1 MAAVHRSTVE
11 AHEQAYL
18 PVARCEDYARCLY
31 VHVLYHCVGAQ
42 PCEQAYAVSCRIAMR
57 IIGDIHSR
65 YGVAVTIECTP
76 ECAVDLIGTDWF
88 PLSAVGIAAPE
99 LPAACVVKHD
109 VRAEL
114 HGLAHEVHLVYH
126 SLHTLHGA

>member
-1 MAAVHRSTVE
+1 
-11 AHEQAYL
+11 
-18 PVARCEDYARCLY
+18 
-31 VHVLYHCVGAQ
+31 
-42 PCEQAYAVSCRIAMR
+42 MR

-65 YGVAVTIECTP
+65 YGVAVTVECTP

-114 HGLAHEVHLVYH
+114 HRLAREVHLVYH
-126 SLHTLHGA
+126 SLHALHGA